1 MASFE
6 YYSLIKGLFIIIF
19 YTEWRLSRNMS
30 GNFEELPVEDLSAQL
45 RHFYG
50 EVRKIDGTPYSK
62 NALAGL
68 RSALHRHITG
78 PPWHR
83 KLNIMHDAE
92 FKAAN
97 NVLMGVLKQ
106 QKRTGQDKTKSFKA
120 ITPTDMQKLME
131 SNVFGDESPQ
141 SLQDLVWFSIQFYL
155 CRRGF
160 EGSRELRKDSF
171 VFQEGDENN
180 PDFCSLKYH
189 ESSKNHPGGFQDTND
204 PQRRLHATGGPLC
217 PVAALKLYISKLN
230 EDCQSFYQ
238 RPNPK
243 YSESGCWYLPVP
255 LGIRK
260 IQNMMSRLSQNAELS
275 SKYTNHCVRA
285 ACVTTL
291 MNSGYDPITVTR
303 LSGHRNVASVMSYCR
318 DATDDAKR
326 CMGESLTSAL
336 NGSPRAQPT
345 LYSSQRRAQPALYGS
360 RPCAQPAL
368 YGSRPNVQPASAQ
381 PSSSTALQPVQR
393 QCAAATL
400 KDTSQITVSSSASNA
415 FSSLFNNCTFTIGS
429 FQVNN
434 NNANGQ
440 NN

>member
-1 MASFE
+1 
-6 YYSLIKGLFIIIF
+6 
-19 YTEWRLSRNMS
+19 MS

-83 KLNIMHDAE
+83 KLNIMHDPE
-92 FKAAN
+92 FKSAN

-171 VFQEGDENN
+171 QFHVGDENN
-180 PDFCSLKYH
+180 PDFYSLAYH

-217 PVAALKLYISKLN
+217 PVAALKLYTSKLN

-243 YSESGCWYLPVP
+243 YSESEGGCWYLPAP

-260 IQNMMSRLSQNAELS
+260 LQNMMSRLSQNAELS
-275 SKYTNHCVRA
+275 SVYTNHCVRA

-336 NGSPRAQPT
+336 NGRPRAQPA
-345 LYSSQRRAQPALYGS
+345 LYSSQPRAQPALYGS
-360 RPCAQPAL
+360 QPRAQPALYGNDSRPCAQLAL

-381 PSSSTALQPVQR
+381 PSSSTA
-393 QCAAATL
+393 TL
-400 KDTSQITVSSSASNA
+400 KDTSGITVSSTRTASNA
-415 FSSLFNNCTFTIGS
+415 FSSLFNNCNFTIGS